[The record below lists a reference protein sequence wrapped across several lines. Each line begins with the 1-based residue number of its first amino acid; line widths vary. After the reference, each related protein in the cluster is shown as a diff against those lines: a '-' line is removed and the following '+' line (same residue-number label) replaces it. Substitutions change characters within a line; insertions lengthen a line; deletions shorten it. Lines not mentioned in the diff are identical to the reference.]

1 MLNGEAGT
9 VANGN
14 QMSLFHSLRH
24 FGKNSVAAALVIW
37 MGIAAGCSLSAVA
50 AQEPQTSGQD
60 GDQAGEPAL
69 VIASEALPDA
79 FPQAKYDFWFQA
91 RGGVPALHWRVEK
104 GVPPPGLKLEDD
116 GELHGQPDRPGE
128 FRLTVSVRDGSRP
141 QQAVQ
146 KEFVLRVLS
155 GLTLA
160 WKNVAHV
167 SGSRIEG
174 SAEVSNATPDD
185 IDLTFI
191 VMAVPGNGRAVAIGY
206 QHFVL
211 RRGAIAKELPFGES
225 LPHGSYAVHVDAIG
239 EVAAKKIIYRERMD
253 TPSLLQVTVGP

>member
-1 MLNGEAGT
+1 MK
-9 VANGN
+9 
-14 QMSLFHSLRH
+14 MSKPFCWPYFR
-24 FGKNSVAAALVIW
+24 KNVVKGVLTALLGG
-37 MGIAAGCSLSAVA
+37 MAGCQLAPVD
-50 AQEPQTSGQD
+50 AQEPQSSA
-60 GDQAGEPAL
+60 QAGGQGPGESAL
-69 VIASEALPDA
+69 VIESESPLPET
-79 FPQAKYDFWFQA
+79 FPQTKFQFRFQA
-91 RGGVPALHWRVEK
+91 RGGVPTLHWRVEK
-104 GVPPPGLKLEDD
+104 GVLPSGCKLDDD
-116 GELHGQPDRPGE
+116 GLLHGQTDRSGE
-128 FRLTVSVRDGSRP
+128 FRVTISVRDGSRP

-160 WKNVAHV
+160 WKNVARV

-211 RRGAIAKELPFGES
+211 RRGALAKELPFGDN
-225 LPHGSYAVHVDAIG
+225 LPNGGYVVHVDAIG
-239 EVAAKKIIYRERMD
+239 EVAAKKIIYRERME
-253 TPSLLQVTVGP
+253 TPSMLQVTVGP